1 MKTGRSSS
9 RRHLAVWFPFLP
21 VDRLA
26 SGRPDGPFA
35 LVDNAAN
42 ALRLAAVD
50 GEALALGLTP
60 GMALADA
67 RAQVPHLDAWPH
79 DAAGDAGLLDRV
91 LDAFSRF
98 SPMAARDEPHGLVLD
113 VTGCA
118 HLFGGE
124 DGLARAAAAL
134 ARRLGL
140 QSRIALARTPQT
152 ARALARFGHGGITP
166 EGEDRALVRRL
177 PVAALELGPVET
189 QALRR
194 AGLKTVGDV
203 DDRPRA
209 ALAARFGAGFSS
221 RLDRILGLEDA
232 RITPVRLAA
241 PVVADRVLM
250 EPLTTTEP
258 LETVIADL
266 LSETERALETCRSG
280 ARGFRLT
287 VFRVDG
293 QSRRIGLGV
302 ARPIR
307 DARSVGRLFRER
319 LAALTT
325 PLDPGFGIDQ
335 LRMEAL
341 HLQPMDPVQ
350 TAIDAADQRTEALDA
365 LIDRLAARLGPEAVT
380 WVRPADSH
388 LPEKA
393 SRLVSAARPAPDDG
407 AHWPERDPDSPP
419 LRPLHLF
426 DPPQPVE
433 AVALA
438 PDGPPARFQWRRVT
452 HQIARAEGPERI
464 EGEWWRRGGGRVRDY
479 YRVEDA
485 EGRRFW
491 LFRAGHFGDEPPPR
505 WYVHGLFA

>member
-1 MKTGRSSS
+1 M
-9 RRHLAVWFPFLP
+9 
-21 VDRLA
+21 RLV
-26 SGRPDGPFA
+26 A
-35 LVDNAAN
+35 LDA
-42 ALRLAAVD
+42 
-50 GEALALGLTP
+50 GALAMGLIP
-60 GMALADA
+60 GMTLADA
-67 RAQVPHLDAWPH
+67 RALVPHLEAWPH
-79 DAAGDAGLLDRV
+79 QAADDAVLLDRA
-91 LDAFSRF
+91 LEAFGRF
-98 SPMAARDEPHGLVLD
+98 SPMAALDEPHGLVLD

-124 DGLARAAAAL
+124 TGLVKAAAGLAG
-134 ARRLGL
+134 RLGL
-140 QSRIALARTPQT
+140 QPRLAVARTPQT
-152 ARALARFGHGGITP
+152 ARALARFGHGGVVS
-166 EGEDRALVRRL
+166 EGEDRTAARRL
-177 PVAALELGPVET
+177 PVAALELAPAET

-194 AGLKTVGDV
+194 AGLKTLGDV

-209 ALAARFGAGFSS
+209 ALAARFGSDFPS
-221 RLDRILGLEDA
+221 RLDRILGLQDA
-232 RITPVRLAA
+232 RITPVRPPA
-241 PVVADRVLM
+241 PVTTDRVLM

-266 LSETERALETCRSG
+266 LADTEKALETRRSG
-280 ARGFRLT
+280 ARGYRLT

-293 QSRRIGLGV
+293 QSRRIGLSV
-302 ARPIR
+302 ARPVR
-307 DARSVGRLFRER
+307 DARSLARLFRER
-319 LAALTT
+319 LAALST
-325 PLDPGFGIDQ
+325 PLDPGFGIDH

-341 HLQPMDPVQ
+341 HLQRMDPVQ
-350 TAIDAADQRTEALDA
+350 TAIDVQDQRTEALDA
-365 LIDRLAARLGPEAVT
+365 LIDRLTARLGPEAVIR
-380 WVRPADSH
+380 VRPADSH

-393 SRLVSAARPAPDDG
+393 SRLVPASRPEADDG
-407 AHWPERDPDSPP
+407 VRWPERDPGSPP

-433 AVALA
+433 VISPV

-452 HQIARAEGPERI
+452 HQVALAEGPERI

>member
-1 MKTGRSSS
+1 M
-9 RRHLAVWFPFLP
+9 
-21 VDRLA
+21 A
-26 SGRPDGPFA
+26 SARPKGPFA
-35 LVDNAAN
+35 LVDKAAN
-42 ALRLAAVD
+42 ALRVAALD
-50 GEALALGLTP
+50 AEALALGLTP
-60 GMALADA
+60 GMTLADA
-67 RAQVPHLDAWPH
+67 RAQVPHLEAWPH
-79 DAAGDAGLLDRV
+79 EATGDAALLERV

-98 SPMAARDEPHGLVLD
+98 SPMAALDEPHGLVLD

-124 DGLARAAAAL
+124 TGLVKTAAGLAG
-134 ARRLGL
+134 RLGL
-140 QSRIALARTPQT
+140 QSRLALARTPQT
-152 ARALARFGHGGITP
+152 ARALARFGHGGIVT
-166 EGEDRALVRRL
+166 EGGDRATARCL
-177 PVAALELGPVET
+177 PVAALELAPAET

-194 AGLKTVGDV
+194 AGLRTMGDV

-221 RLDRILGLEDA
+221 HLDRILGLEDA
-232 RITPVRLAA
+232 RITPVRPPA

-250 EPLTTTEP
+250 EPLATTEA
-258 LETVIADL
+258 LETVIVDL
-266 LSETERALETCRSG
+266 LADTEKALETRRSG
-280 ARGFRLT
+280 ARGYRLT

-307 DARSVGRLFRER
+307 EAGIIARLFRER

-341 HLQPMDPVQ
+341 HLQRMDSVQ
-350 TAIDAADQRTEALDA
+350 TAIDERDQRAEALDA
-365 LIDRLAARLGPEAVT
+365 LIDRLTARLGPEAVIR
-380 WVRPADSH
+380 VRPANSH

-393 SRLVSAARPAPDDG
+393 SRLVPASQAEADDG
-407 AHWPERDPDSPP
+407 IQWPERDPNSPP

-452 HQIARAEGPERI
+452 HQIASAEGPERI

>member
-1 MKTGRSSS
+1 M
-9 RRHLAVWFPFLP
+9 
-21 VDRLA
+21 A
-26 SGRPDGPFA
+26 SARPDGPFA
-35 LVDNAAN
+35 LVDKAAN
-42 ALRLAAVD
+42 ALRLTALDA
-50 GEALALGLTP
+50 EALALGLTP

-67 RAQVPHLDAWPH
+67 RAQVPHLEAWPH
-79 DAAGDAGLLDRV
+79 ETAGDAALLDRA
-91 LDAFSRF
+91 LDAFGRF
-98 SPMAARDEPHGLVLD
+98 SPMVALDEPHGLVLD

-124 DGLARAAAAL
+124 AGLVKAAARMAG
-134 ARRLGL
+134 RLGL
-140 QSRIALARTPQT
+140 QPRLALARTPKT
-152 ARALARFGHGGITP
+152 ARALARFGHGGIIA
-166 EGEDRALVRRL
+166 EGEDRTVARRL
-177 PVAALELGPVET
+177 PVTALELAPAET

-194 AGLKTVGDV
+194 AGLKTLGDV

-209 ALAARFGAGFSS
+209 ALAARFGSDFSS
-221 RLDRILGLEDA
+221 RLDRLLGLEDA
-232 RITPVRLAA
+232 RITPVRPPA
-241 PVVADRVLM
+241 PVTADRILM

-266 LSETERALETCRSG
+266 LAETAAALETRRSG
-280 ARGFRLT
+280 ARGYRLT

-302 ARPIR
+302 GRPTR
-307 DARSVGRLFRER
+307 DARSVARLFRER

-341 HLQPMDPVQ
+341 HLQRMDPVQ
-350 TAIDAADQRTEALDA
+350 TAIDERDQRAEALDA
-365 LIDRLAARLGPEAVT
+365 LIDRLMARLGPEAVIRL
-380 WVRPADSH
+380 RPADSH

-393 SRLVSAARPAPDDG
+393 SRLVPASQAGTDDG
-407 AHWPERDPDSPP
+407 VQWPERDPNSPP

>member
-1 MKTGRSSS
+1 M
-9 RRHLAVWFPFLP
+9 
-21 VDRLA
+21 VDK
-26 SGRPDGPFA
+26 
-35 LVDNAAN
+35 AAN

-50 GEALALGLTP
+50 PQALALGLTP

-67 RAQVPHLDAWPH
+67 RAQVPHLEAWPH
-79 DAAGDAGLLDRV
+79 DAAGDAALLDRV
-91 LDAFSRF
+91 LGAFGRF
-98 SPMAARDEPHGLVLD
+98 SPMAALDAPHGLVLD

-124 DGLARAAAAL
+124 EGLAETAAAL
-134 ARRLGL
+134 ARKLGL
-140 QSRIALARTPQT
+140 QPRLAMARTPQT
-152 ARALARFGHGGITP
+152 ARALARFGVGGITP
-166 EGEDRALVRRL
+166 EGDDRTVARRL
-177 PVAALELGPVET
+177 PVAALELVPAEI

-194 AGLKTVGDV
+194 AGLKTLGDV
-203 DDRPRA
+203 DDRSRA
-209 ALAARFGAGFSS
+209 ALAARFGAGFPS

-232 RITPVRLAA
+232 RITPVRPAA
-241 PVVADRVLM
+241 PVTADRILM

-266 LSETERALETCRSG
+266 LDEIEDALETRRSG

-293 QSRRIGLGV
+293 QARRIGLGV
-302 ARPIR
+302 ARPLR
-307 DARSVGRLFRER
+307 DAKSVARLFRER
-319 LAALTT
+319 LAALST
-325 PLDPGFGIDQ
+325 PLDPGFGVDQ

-341 HLQPMDPVQ
+341 HLQRLDPVQ
-350 TAIDAADQRTEALDA
+350 AAIDAPDRRTEALDA
-365 LIDRLAARLGPEAVT
+365 LIDRLTARLGPEAVT

-388 LPEKA
+388 LPERA
-393 SRLVSAARPAPDDG
+393 SRLVSASRPRMDDG
-407 AHWPERDPDSPP
+407 VRWPERDPDSPP

-438 PDGPPARFQWRRVT
+438 PDGPPARFKWRRVT

-479 YRVEDA
+479 YRVED
-485 EGRRFW
+485 ETGRRFW